1 MTHAAW
7 YVVAALIAYVAYAAV
22 VVHKVRMASLRAVRR
37 AARAVKDEQCD
48 LALSL
53 LNDMESIYKI

>member
-7 YVVAALIAYVAYAAV
+7 YVVAALIAYIAYAAL
-22 VVHKVRMASLRAVRR
+22 VVHKVRIASLRAVRSTT
-37 AARAVKDEQCD
+37 RAVKDEQFD

-53 LNDMESIYKI
+53 LNDLETMFDA